1 MTTTPV
7 TTMRLGIDL
16 GGTKIEAAVLD
27 DAGTVR
33 ARRRTATPRC
43 YDELLRV
50 LGQIV
55 RAIEGEVGAVRAV
68 GIGTPGQPCPVTGL
82 MVNAENTPLEGQPFA
97 RDLEA
102 MLGRPSRL
110 ANDAACFALSEA
122 CDGAGA
128 GARIVAGVI
137 AGTGV
142 GGGIV
147 VDGRL
152 LGACE
157 WGHSPLPWAEP
168 YEADAPCTCG
178 RHGCIEALI
187 AGPGLARDHERTTGQ
202 AIAGADIAAQAR
214 AGDAASIATIER
226 HADRMA
232 RALAPVVNLVDPD
245 VIVLGGGVSR
255 IDALYELV
263 PARLARWVAVR
274 PPRVCVV
281 RNVHGDASGVRG
293 AAWLWP
299 PTSQSS

>member
-1 MTTTPV
+1 MTMMA
-7 TTMRLGIDL
+7 MRLGIDL
-16 GGTKIEAAVLD
+16 GGTKIEAAALD

-33 ARRRTATPRC
+33 ARRRAATPRS
-43 YDELLRV
+43 YDELLCV
-50 LGQIV
+50 LAELI
-55 RAIEGEVGAVRAV
+55 RAVESEVGVVRAV
-68 GIGTPGQPCPVTGL
+68 GIGTPGQPSQVTGL
-82 MVNAENTPLEGQPFA
+82 MANAENTPLQGQPFA
-97 RDLEA
+97 RDLDA
-102 MLGRPSRL
+102 TLGRPSRL

-128 GARIVAGVI
+128 GARVVVGVI
-137 AGTGV
+137 AGTGI

-178 RHGCIEALI
+178 RHGCIEALL
-187 AGPGLARDHERTTGQ
+187 AGPGLARDHERTTAQRMSGD
-202 AIAGADIAAQAR
+202 AIAARAR
-214 AGDAASIATIER
+214 AGDAASIASIER

-232 RALAPVVNLVDPD
+232 RALASVINLVDPD

-255 IDALYELV
+255 IDALYDLV
-263 PARLARWVAVR
+263 PARLERWVAVR
-274 PPRVCVV
+274 PSRVRVV

-299 PTSQSS
+299 PTSHSS

>member
-1 MTTTPV
+1 MTTPA
-7 TTMRLGIDL
+7 MRLGIDL

-27 DAGTVR
+27 DAGAVR
-33 ARRRTATPRC
+33 ARRRAATPRD
-43 YDELLRV
+43 YGELLGV
-50 LGQIV
+50 LVQLV
-55 RAIEGEVGAVRAV
+55 RAVEGEVGAVRAI
-68 GIGTPGQPCPVTGL
+68 GIGTPGQPSPVTGL
-82 MVNAENTPLEGQPFA
+82 MANAENTPLEGQPFA
-97 RDLEA
+97 RDVELI
-102 MLGRPSRL
+102 LGRPSRL

-122 CDGAGA
+122 SDGAGA
-128 GARIVAGVI
+128 GARVVVGVI

-157 WGHSPLPWAEP
+157 WGHSPLPWAAP

-178 RHGCIEALI
+178 RHGCIEALL

-202 AIAGADIAAQAR
+202 RMPAHAIAALATS
-214 AGDAASIATIER
+214 GDLEAIATIDR

-232 RALAPVVNLVDPD
+232 RALASVVNLVDPD
-245 VIVLGGGVSR
+245 VIVLGGGVSH
-255 IDALYELV
+255 IDALYELI
-263 PARLARWVAVR
+263 PARLAQWVAVR
-274 PPRVCVV
+274 PPRVRVV

-299 PTSQSS
+299 AGEAQFS

>member
-1 MTTTPV
+1 M

-27 DAGTVR
+27 DAGSVR
-33 ARRRTATPRC
+33 ARRRAATPRS
-43 YDELLRV
+43 YKELLGEIV
-50 LGQIV
+50 QIV
-55 RAIEGEVGAVRAV
+55 RAVEHEVGTVRAV
-68 GIGTPGQPCPVTGL
+68 GIGTPGQPSPITGL
-82 MVNAENTPLEGQPFA
+82 MANAENTALEGQPFV
-97 RDLEA
+97 RDLE
-102 MLGRPSRL
+102 LILDRPSRL

-128 GARIVAGVI
+128 GARVVVGVV

-157 WGHSPLPWAEP
+157 WGHSPLPWVKPE
-168 YEADAPCTCG
+168 EADVPCTCG
-178 RHGCIEALI
+178 RHGCIEALL

-202 AIAGADIAAQAR
+202 TVAGAAIAAR
-214 AGDAASIATIER
+214 ARGGDAAAIATIDR
-226 HADRMA
+226 YADRMA
-232 RALAPVVNLVDPD
+232 RALASVVNLVDPD
-245 VIVLGGGVSR
+245 VIVLGGGVSN

-263 PARLARWVAVR
+263 PARLAQWVAVR
-274 PPRVCVV
+274 PPRVRVV
-281 RNVHGDASGVRG
+281 RNAHGDASGVRG

-299 PTSQSS
+299 PQG

>member
-1 MTTTPV
+1 MTTT
-7 TTMRLGIDL
+7 TQTQMRLGIDL

-33 ARRRTATPRC
+33 ARRRAATPRS
-43 YDELLRV
+43 YDELLGV
-50 LGQIV
+50 LVQLV
-55 RAIEGEVGAVRAV
+55 RAVEGEVGAVRAI
-68 GIGTPGQPCPVTGL
+68 GIGTPGQPSPITGL
-82 MVNAENTPLEGQPFA
+82 MANAENTPLEGQPFA
-97 RDLEA
+97 RDLEII
-102 MLGRPSRL
+102 LERPSRL

-128 GARIVAGVI
+128 GARVVVGVI

-168 YEADAPCTCG
+168 YEAAASCTCG
-178 RHGCIEALI
+178 RHGCIEALL

-202 AIAGADIAAQAR
+202 KLTAAAVAGLAQS
-214 AGDAASIATIER
+214 GDAAALATIER

-232 RALAPVVNLVDPD
+232 RALASLVNLVDPD
-245 VIVLGGGVSR
+245 VIVLGGGVSH
-255 IDALYELV
+255 IDALYQLV
-263 PARLARWVAVR
+263 PARLATWVAVR
-274 PPRVCVV
+274 PPRVRVV

-299 PTSQSS
+299 TAA

>member
-1 MTTTPV
+1 MTMA
-7 TTMRLGIDL
+7 MRIGIDL
-16 GGTKIEAAVLD
+16 GGTKIEAAALD
-27 DAGTVR
+27 DKGTVR
-33 ARRRTATPRC
+33 TRRRTATPRS
-43 YDELLRV
+43 YDELLCV
-50 LGQIV
+50 LAELV
-55 RAIEGEVGAVRAV
+55 RTVESEVGTVRAV
-68 GIGTPGQPCPVTGL
+68 GIGTPGQPSPLTGL
-82 MVNAENTPLEGQPFA
+82 MANAENTPLQGQPFA
-97 RDLEA
+97 RDLETV
-102 MLGRPSRL
+102 LGRPSRL

-128 GARIVAGVI
+128 GARVVVGVI
-137 AGTGV
+137 AGTGI

-168 YEADAPCTCG
+168 HEADASCTCG
-178 RHGCIEALI
+178 RHGCIEALL
-187 AGPGLARDHERTTGQ
+187 AGPGLARDHERTTKQ
-202 AIAGADIAAQAR
+202 RIDGATIAAQAR
-214 AGDAASIATIER
+214 AGDAAANASIER

-232 RALAPVVNLVDPD
+232 RALASIVNLVDPD

-263 PARLARWVAVR
+263 PARLSRWVAMC
-274 PPRVCVV
+274 PPRVRVV

-299 PTSQSS
+299 PTSHSS

>member
-1 MTTTPV
+1 MTTFA

-33 ARRRTATPRC
+33 ARRRAATPRS
-43 YDELLRV
+43 YDELLCV
-50 LGQIV
+50 LLQLV
-55 RAIEGEVGAVRAV
+55 RAIEGDVGAVHAV
-68 GIGTPGQPCPVTGL
+68 GIGTPGQPSPVTGL
-82 MVNAENTPLEGQPFA
+82 MANAENTPLEGQPFA
-97 RDLEA
+97 RDLEII
-102 MLGRPSRL
+102 LGRPSRL

-128 GARIVAGVI
+128 AARVVVGVI

-157 WGHSPLPWAEP
+157 WGHSPLPWADR
-168 YEADAPCTCG
+168 YEAEVPCACG
-178 RHGCIEALI
+178 RHGCIEALL
-187 AGPGLARDHERTTGQ
+187 AGPGLARDHER
-202 AIAGADIAAQAR
+202 IAGQRMAGAAIAAQAR
-214 AGDAASIATIER
+214 AGHAASIATIER
-226 HADRMA
+226 YADRMA
-232 RALAPVVNLVDPD
+232 RALASVVNLVDPD
-245 VIVLGGGVSR
+245 VIVVGGGVSN

-274 PPRVCVV
+274 PPRVRVV

-299 PTSQSS
+299 PTSHSS